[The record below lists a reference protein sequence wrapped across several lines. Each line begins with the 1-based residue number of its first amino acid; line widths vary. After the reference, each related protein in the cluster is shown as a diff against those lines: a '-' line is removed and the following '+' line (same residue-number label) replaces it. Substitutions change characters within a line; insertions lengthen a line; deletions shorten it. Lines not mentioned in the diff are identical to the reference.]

1 MKIDDS
7 ESPIMAAKPQKVACA
22 APKESLLMPN
32 ESTSTKA
39 SGESATTHI
48 SGLV

>member
-7 ESPIMAAKPQKVACA
+7 DRPIMAAKPQKVAWA
-22 APKESLLMPN
+22 APKESLLMPKD
-32 ESTSTKA
+32 STRTKA